1 MNPRKFLGLVLLTT
15 LLGCQ
20 SATITPAPTITAEAT
35 VSPGSTLLH
44 NTDGSLDTL
53 KGIAKLDGAS
63 NCTGTFIQTS
73 EQADAPAYIITN
85 GHCAQDWHPNDVYR
99 DVPAAEGYTAT
110 FNYFIDTQ
118 DAQVT
123 VPAKRIVY
131 STMKGR
137 DVAIVELDTTVGE
150 LTGQGIQPF
159 AIANTAPAPTTVSV
173 FGVPVTGLLSEE
185 SYLRREDCSM
195 NGQADLL
202 EFQWHFVD
210 AFRNTCRDIFGG
222 SSGSPVFAENSHAI
236 FALIN
241 TTTVGGEFACAL
253 GVPCEVTET
262 GIQMHANTSY
272 ATPIF
277 GVSNCFDSQGR
288 FNLDASNCPLDNGH
302 QLTLEG
308 YPLSA
313 SQPVI
318 TDNTGA
324 TSRATWNT
332 TLSGDFTYYR
342 YKTGAV
348 SSINCRAE
356 DGYSD
361 PIAIATDSLIEE
373 EIPEAEGFYYLC
385 VVAGNSPT
393 VDSTWQAVANATVVF
408 AHIDSTPPVI
418 PPTLSVQEFENEYH
432 IEPIFKIPE
441 LVHFILKFGPPD
453 TTDCNDPAG
462 YFPYR
467 RIAVQIAK
475 PDQIPAK
482 VCVIGYDD
490 ANNPTPPLEQ
500 IIGGNASPYRPNGG
514 WKITH

>member
-1 MNPRKFLGLVLLTT
+1 MNPRK
-15 LLGCQ
+15 LLGSLLLFALTSCQ
-20 SATITPAPTITAEAT
+20 SATTTPAPTITAEAT
-35 VSPGSTLLH
+35 FSPGSNLLH
-44 NTDGSLDTL
+44 NADGSLNTL
-53 KGIAKLDGAS
+53 KGIAKFDGAS
-63 NCTGTFIQTS
+63 NCTGTFIQIS
-73 EQADAPAYIITN
+73 DQADAPAYLITN

-99 DVPAAEGYTAT
+99 DVPAAEGYAAT

-123 VPAKRIVY
+123 VPAKTIAY

-159 AIANTAPAPTTVSV
+159 AIADTAPAPTSISV
-173 FGVPVTGLLSEE
+173 FGVPVTNLLPEE
-185 SYLRREDCSM
+185 SFLRREDCSM
-195 NGQADLL
+195 TGQANLL
-202 EFQWHFVD
+202 EFQWHFFD

-222 SSGSPVFAENSHAI
+222 SSGSPVFVKDSGAV

-253 GVPCEVTET
+253 GVPCEVTDV
-262 GIQMHANTSY
+262 GIQMHPNTSY

-277 GVSNCFDSQGR
+277 GISNCFDSEGR
-288 FNLDASNCPLDNGH
+288 FDLDSSNCPLDAGD

-308 YPLSA
+308 FPLSA
-313 SQPVI
+313 IQPVI
-318 TDNTGA
+318 TDDSGA
-324 TSRATWNT
+324 THRVTWNT
-332 TLSGDFTYYR
+332 TLTGDFTYYR
-342 YKTGAV
+342 YKTGTV
-348 SSINCRAE
+348 SDVNCRAE

-361 PIAIATDSLIEE
+361 PIALTKDNLIEE

-393 VDSTWQAVANATVVF
+393 VDSTWQAIPNATVVF
-408 AHIDSTPPVI
+408 AHIDTTPPVI
-418 PPTLSVQEFENEYH
+418 PPTFSVQEFETEYLV
-432 IEPIFKIPE
+432 EPIFKIPE

-453 TTDCNDPAG
+453 TTNCNDPAG
-462 YFPYR
+462 YSPYR
-467 RIAVQIAK
+467 RIAVTITK

-500 IIGGNASPYRPNGG
+500 IIGGNTSP
-514 WKITH
+514 